1 MEITLNGGDTINV
14 ITNEIFDDPGC
25 IARDDSGRD
34 ISESVKIKGIADT
47 TQPGTY
53 TISYSV
59 TDPAGNTLK
68 KDRTVIVDGFL
79 PFRCEDTLFLTFDD
93 GPSETVTPE
102 ILSILKKYDVPA
114 TFFIVDYGQ
123 SAEKINML
131 RSAIAQ
137 GHTIGIH
144 GYSHDYSKIYR
155 SVPDF
160 MDNVKKLDDK
170 IRRDLDY
177 EPFIMR
183 FPGGSSNK
191 VSRSYCEGIMPELV
205 KKVQAEGYYF
215 TDWNIYSGDSPG
227 SGASADQIIASVKNV
242 CSRFCFGNILMHD
255 SEANHA
261 TAEALPELIEWA
273 KEAGYAFS
281 AMKKGGQTVHHAGSY

>member
-1 MEITLNGGDTINV
+1 M
-14 ITNEIFDDPGC
+14 
-25 IARDDSGRD
+25 
-34 ISESVKIKGIADT
+34 
-47 TQPGTY
+47 
-53 TISYSV
+53 
-59 TDPAGNTLK
+59 
-68 KDRTVIVDGFL
+68 
-79 PFRCEDTLFLTFDD
+79 
-93 GPSETVTPE
+93 
-102 ILSILKKYDVPA
+102 
-114 TFFIVDYGQ
+114 
-123 SAEKINML
+123 INML

-160 MDNVKKLDDK
+160 MDNIKKLDDK
-170 IRRDLDY
+170 IRRDLGY

-191 VSRSYCEGIMPELV
+191 VSKSYCEGIMPELV

-242 CSRFCFGNILMHD
+242 YSRFRFGNILMHD

-273 KEAGYAFS
+273 KEEGYTFS
-281 AMKKGGQTVHHAGSY
+281 AMKKGGQTVHHAGNY